1 MNVPV
6 PTLVRAVL
14 LELPSV
20 MIPPKVEVPSD
31 ESIVSVE
38 STLPAA
44 ELFVTVT
51 LAAASVAPLANP
63 ERV

>member
-44 ELFVTVT
+44 EFVTVT